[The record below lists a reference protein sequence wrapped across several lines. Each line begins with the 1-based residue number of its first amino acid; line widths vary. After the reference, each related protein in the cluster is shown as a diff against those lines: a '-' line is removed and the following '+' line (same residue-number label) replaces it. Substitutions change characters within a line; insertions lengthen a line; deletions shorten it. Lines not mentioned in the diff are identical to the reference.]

1 VENVRNILRKLD
13 EDPLL
18 VGMPDEIDSEKL
30 PRNEKRQLD
39 KTNPV
44 AKPKGKTRKFQ

>member
-1 VENVRNILRKLD
+1 MNVRNILRKLD

-18 VGMPDEIDSEKL
+18 VGMPDEDESEKL
-30 PRNEKRQLD
+30 PRNEKRQLN
-39 KTNPV
+39 KANPA